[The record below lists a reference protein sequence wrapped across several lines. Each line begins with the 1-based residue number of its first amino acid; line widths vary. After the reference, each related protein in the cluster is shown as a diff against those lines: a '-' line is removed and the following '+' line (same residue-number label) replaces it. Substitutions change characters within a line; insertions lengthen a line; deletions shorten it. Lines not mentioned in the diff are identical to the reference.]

1 MSPFMNCP
9 CSLRY
14 RRNPNIPAGLVLG
27 GKVNLLGLASGS
39 EPWTI
44 ATNGSGGVLVIG
56 ADSGKL
62 YIAYVETG
70 S

>member
-1 MSPFMNCP
+1 
-9 CSLRY
+9 
-14 RRNPNIPAGLVLG
+14 
-27 GKVNLLGLASGS
+27 LASGS